1 MTEDLQLLDN
11 MINSE
16 NKTDNI
22 LEKNNQEYESNN
34 TPEKKLNLFEKEQ
47 KKVSIG
53 SKKNDNE
60 IQKNDDENNNKKNEN
75 SKNNNDNINNEKKIK
90 NAENNIILE
99 NIISSNISP
108 TEDKEKNDIINND
121 YNNNNY
127 ATPIK
132 EEKPLIGN
140 ETYNISCNAVNTT
153 DEIKNNNKYINFE
166 QKSASNGKNSKED
179 INNIN
184 LSENNNL
191 TSSKIVKDN
200 QESNSEINSE
210 QKSIKTEKKQAKNKK
225 PISNYN
231 KKKSI
236 DNILNNRNVS
246 ETVYYQYNSLYI
258 NKQFINNN
266 KKNNNKKKQGTANKN
281 KSIEAQKQID
291 TKNKQNDKFSTTYK
305 RFIEEQKKKKEKID
319 EIKKTN
325 EEKEKNLCYNKP
337 KINKKSQELASKNKG
352 DFYSRQIKLMD
363 EKKKRDA
370 LLKEKIRKKELEE
383 INKNNI
389 LLKPNKERKKLDR
402 KKSMD
407 DAIKNIYEWDEKRK
421 EKLNDKIKTKEK
433 NVKMNLKSKP
443 QINKNSY
450 LITVNRNPNK
460 IFNRLYIDDI
470 NKRKQRKELLEHIYT
485 PSFQPNLIKSK
496 NNHKKRKRYLSSYK
510 NNRVNTMSSN
520 TIRSN
525 FKSEAEEC
533 SEEEEDSDY
542 IHDDEEI
549 CDLIRAHVFKKVKNN
564 VRYNTCENLQI
575 KKSESM
581 KDYILNKDEVQNSGL
596 NKYFSPNPSKKN
608 KIKIKKNNE
617 YLMSENK
624 NRNRSGYL

>member
-1 MTEDLQLLDN
+1 MTENLQLLDN
-11 MINSE
+11 KIKSE
-16 NKTDNI
+16 NQTDNT
-22 LEKNNQEYESNN
+22 LEKNIQE
-34 TPEKKLNLFEKEQ
+34 K
-47 KKVSIG
+47 
-53 SKKNDNE
+53 
-60 IQKNDDENNNKKNEN
+60 
-75 SKNNNDNINNEKKIK
+75 
-90 NAENNIILE
+90 
-99 NIISSNISP
+99 
-108 TEDKEKNDIINND
+108 KNDIINND
-121 YNNNNY
+121 YTNNNY

-132 EEKPLIGN
+132 EEKPLIEN
-140 ETYNISCNAVNTT
+140 EAYNISCNEVNNT
-153 DEIKNNNKYINFE
+153 DEIKNNNKYINTE
-166 QKSASNGKNSKED
+166 QKYASNEKNSKED

-191 TSSKIVKDN
+191 TSSKTVKDN

-210 QKSIKTEKKQAKNKK
+210 QKSTKSEKKQTKDKTKNKK
-225 PISNYN
+225 PISNSN
-231 KKKSI
+231 KKNSI

-266 KKNNNKKKQGTANKN
+266 KKNNDKKKQGTANKN
-281 KSIEAQKQID
+281 KSIDAQKQID
-291 TKNKQNDKFSTTYK
+291 TKNKQNDKFSTTYQ
-305 RFIEEQKKKKEKID
+305 RFIEEQKKKKEKIN

-337 KINKKSQELASKNKG
+337 KINKKSQELASKNKD

-370 LLKEKIRKKELEE
+370 LLKEKIRKKEQEE

-389 LLKPNKERKKLDR
+389 LLKPSKERKKMDR

-407 DAIKNIYEWDEKRK
+407 DAIKSIYEWDEKRK

-433 NVKMNLKSKP
+433 NVKMNLKAKP
-443 QINKNSY
+443 QIDKNSY

-470 NKRKQRKELLEHIYT
+470 NKRKQRKELLEQIYT
-485 PSFQPNLIKSK
+485 PSFQPNLVKSK

-510 NNRVNTMSSN
+510 NNRVNTMSCN

-525 FKSEAEEC
+525 FKSEAEDC

-542 IHDDEEI
+542 VHDDVEI
-549 CDLIRAHVFKKVKNN
+549 CDLIRAHLFKKVKNK

-581 KDYILNKDEVQNSGL
+581 KDYILNKNEVQNSGL

-617 YLMSENK
+617 YLMNENK